1 MKNKSAI
8 AMTFAILSLLLVA
21 CGNNESMM
29 NEETNKESSQMN
41 SNSEESMDGMNHS
54 GSSDIPEG
62 LMEAKNPTFEVGSK
76 AIITASHMKGME
88 GAEAT
93 IKGAYETTAYV
104 ISYTPTSGGEKVN
117 NHKWI
122 IQEEIEE
129 AGDENLEKGKEV
141 TITASHMKGMNGAK
155 GIIESSNP
163 TTVYMVDYMPAS
175 GGEEVTNHK
184 WVTESELT
192 VN

>member
-8 AMTFAILSLLLVA
+8 AITFAILSLLLVA
-21 CGNNESMM
+21 CGNNETMM
-29 NEETNKESSQMN
+29 NEDTNMGSSQMD
-41 SNSEESMDGMNHS
+41 SNSEENMDDMNHS
-54 GSSDIPEG
+54 GSRDIPEG
-62 LMEAKNPTFEVGSK
+62 LKDADNPTYEVGSK

-104 ISYTPTSGGEKVN
+104 ISYTPTFGGEKVN

-129 AGDENLEKGKEV
+129 AGDENFEKGNEV

-155 GIIESSNP
+155 GTIESANP
-163 TTVYMVDYMPAS
+163 TTVYMVDYVPTS

-184 WVTESELT
+184 WVTKSELS
-192 VN
+192 VK